1 MNSKFNNRNN
11 QNQQQNQNQDQQQNQ
26 QQNQKQNKKNNN
38 FNNQKKQPKQFLR
51 KKYGIAEN
59 LQCRVFLFLFFQSS
73 KTGGFK
79 ISVNKTV

>member
-1 MNSKFNNRNN
+1 MSSKFNNRNN

-38 FNNQKKQPKQFLR
+38 FNNQKQFLR
-51 KKYGIAEN
+51 KKYGIAEK

-73 KTGGFK
+73 KTCGFK
-79 ISVNKTV
+79 IGVNKTV

>member
-1 MNSKFNNRNN
+1 MSSKFNNRNN

-38 FNNQKKQPKQFLR
+38 FNNQKNNQNNFLEKNTALR
-51 KKYGIAEN
+51 KICNA
-59 LQCRVFLFLFFQSS
+59 VFFLFFQSS
-73 KTGGFK
+73 KTCGFK

>member
-1 MNSKFNNRNN
+1 MSSKFNNRNN

-38 FNNQKKQPKQFLR
+38 FNNQKQPKHFKKNTALR
-51 KKYGIAEN
+51 KICNA
-59 LQCRVFLFLFFQSS
+59 VFFLFFQSS
-73 KTGGFK
+73 KTCGFK